1 MMSNNK
7 IGQRYNVRTIESIKN
22 QRHNKRS
29 TTTFVNPPMDDKEEN
44 ITLTK
49 GQEFTITLDSNPT
62 SGFKW
67 LPKFDGSIINL
78 VSHDFQSSTT
88 KRIGSSGKDI
98 FIFLAIS
105 SGSDK
110 LKMFY
115 KRSWE
120 EQFVAEKVFVI
131 NVK

>member
-1 MMSNNK
+1 MPGKNNP
-7 IGQRYNVRTIESIKN
+7 VHPTM
-22 QRHNKRS
+22 
-29 TTTFVNPPMDDKEEN
+29 TEEN
-44 ITLTK
+44 ITINR
-49 GQEFTITLDSNPT
+49 GQEFTIILESNPT

-78 VSHDFQSSTT
+78 VSHDFQTSTA

-98 FIFLAIS
+98 FTFLAIS

-110 LKMFY
+110 LKMLY